1 MMPRLLYRR
10 GQAGVTLIEV
20 LVGFVIFM
28 TSLVAVLD
36 YVGNQ
41 VQLERISESRYR
53 AMQMLG
59 EQFRSLATDETRAR
73 VLLESGGIQVRPSS
87 IRIQERFENRRSSRE
102 LRRIE
107 FLIRDDRGERRWTV
121 LDWR

>member
-1 MMPRLLYRR
+1 MHRISHRP
-10 GQAGVTLIEV
+10 QDGVTLIEV

-53 AMQMLG
+53 AMQILG
-59 EQFRSLATDETRAR
+59 EQFRNLATGETGAR
-73 VLLESGGIQVRPSS
+73 VPLVSGGIQVRPAS
-87 IRIQERFENRRSSRE
+87 IRIQERFDNRRSSRE

>member
-1 MMPRLLYRR
+1 MHRISHRR
-10 GQAGVTLIEV
+10 QAGVTLIEV

-53 AMQMLG
+53 AMQILG
-59 EQFRSLATDETRAR
+59 EQFRSLATDETGAR
-73 VLLESGGIQVRPSS
+73 VPLESGGIQVRPAS
-87 IRIQERFENRRSSRE
+87 IRIQERFDNRRSSRE